1 MTKRKEPPVVPF
13 LPSDAVLLTG
23 NREIADKA
31 NYNQTAGPGFT
42 ILGEDG
48 KPIASGGIRVY
59 SVGMAWFILN
69 KEAAH
74 LTAVIREAKI
84 KLEEMQRNEKI
95 CELYAESDNG
105 DVLLKHLGFK
115 KKDNIWTL

>member
-1 MTKRKEPPVVPF
+1 MIETVPF
-13 LPSDAVLLTG
+13 LPSDAVLLTN

-31 NYNQTAGPGFT
+31 NYNQAAGPGFT
-42 ILGEDG
+42 IIENG

-59 SVGMAWFILN
+59 PVGIAWFILN
-69 KEAAH
+69 KETNH
-74 LTAVIREAKI
+74 LMTIIREAKV
-84 KLEEMQRNEKI
+84 KLKEMQRDEKI

-115 KKDNIWTL
+115 KKDNIWIL